1 MTVYDFRMLSDC
13 EQIDL
18 LYKEGV
24 YIGKRPH
31 PGSQILLYQLD
42 AFYVEVYYQK
52 YRCLIKRLHCFTST
66 TLLNPYLEQMN
77 VGELVR
83 C

>member
-1 MTVYDFRMLSDC
+1 MTVYDFRILTDS

-24 YIGKRPH
+24 YIGKRAY
-31 PGSQILLYQLD
+31 PGSTILLYQLD
-42 AFYVEVYYQK
+42 AFYVEIYYQK
-52 YRCLIKRLHCFTST
+52 YRCFVKRLHCFTST
-66 TLLNPYLEQMN
+66 ILLNPYLEQIN
-77 VGELVR
+77 VEELVK